1 MNIKILVVVD
11 SIDVNDSSGSK
22 ANVALIQNL
31 AAIGYEVK
39 VYHYTQKKIEL
50 PSIECVSIPELKW
63 NIWYLLS
70 RSQRI
75 FTRYTKININPLVEK
90 LFGFS
95 FTFFNDANS
104 VRKALEK
111 EKTFQPDWVLTLSK
125 AASFRPHKALLGL
138 PKWHA
143 KWLAY
148 VHDPYPEHC
157 YPRPYDWVE
166 PGHQMKRKFFLQ
178 VNEKAYKMVYPS
190 QFLAEWM
197 ESYYPSGQGK
207 SEIIPHQISNQL
219 TASGNLPEFFNPN
232 NFNIL
237 HAGNMMS
244 ARNPTSLILAFEQF
258 LQHNPEAQ
266 KHSKLLFVGVSSD
279 YDIFIKEKQQTL
291 PQLYLSDGYVK
302 FDKVMQLQKQASV
315 NIILEAKGFFSP
327 FLPGKFPHCIEA
339 NKPILLLGP
348 YYSEAKRLLGVNYPY
363 WSPIDEIEKIKE
375 LIEKMYFL
383 WKENPTKY
391 LLNRDD
397 LKDYVSLKYLKFLM
411 DNKLDEKR

>member
-22 ANVALIQNL
+22 ANVALIHNL

-95 FTFFNDANS
+95 FTFFNDSNS
-104 VRKALEK
+104 IRKALEK
-111 EKTFQPDWVLTLSK
+111 EKTFQPYWVLTLSK
-125 AASFRPHKALLGL
+125 AASFRPHKALLGI

-166 PGHQMKRKFFLQ
+166 PGHQFKRNFFLQ
-178 VNEKAYKMVYPS
+178 VNEKAYKLIYPS
-190 QFLAEWM
+190 QYLAEWM
-197 ESYYPSGQGK
+197 ESYYPPGQGK
-207 SEIIPHQISNQL
+207 SEIIPHQL
-219 TASGNLPEFFNPN
+219 TNHVTSLESLPEFFNPN
-232 NFNIL
+232 HFNIL

-244 ARNPTSLILAFEQF
+244 ARNPTSLILAFEKF
-258 LQHNPEAQ
+258 LNKNPEAQ
-266 KHSKLLFVGVSSD
+266 EHSKLLFVGVSSD
-279 YDIFIKEKQQTL
+279 YDKFIKEKQQVL
-291 PQLYLSDGYVK
+291 PQLFLSDGYLK
-302 FDKVMQLQKQASV
+302 FEKVMLMQKTASV
-315 NIILEAKGFFSP
+315 NVIIEAKGFFSP
-327 FLPGKFPHCIEA
+327 FLPGKFPHCVA
-339 NKPILLLGP
+339 ADKPILLLGP
-348 YYSEAKRLLGVNYPY
+348 YYSEARRLLDDDYPY
-363 WSPIDEIEKIKE
+363 WSTIDNIDKISLIIETLYNKWVKSSIDMK
-375 LIEKMYFL
+375 
-383 WKENPTKY
+383 
-391 LLNRDD
+391 LNRND
-397 LKDYVSLKYLKFLM
+397 
-411 DNKLDEKR
+411 LDEYLSIPYLASFFQILKTLDK